1 MFLFSL
7 ELFLY
12 FVYYISHKNIY
23 KNTMFTEKTQLKCQV
38 CGSNEVH
45 WTGHYYVSLQCDDCK
60 FEVYP
65 KDEFASEEEFI
76 NEWNSYV
83 DVDKLLE
90 LNKDCSETRDVLVSK
105 KKQLDKLRRERKML
119 LQWSERDLLARRN
132 FFWLFFFLCL

>member
-1 MFLFSL
+1 MF
-7 ELFLY
+7 
-12 FVYYISHKNIY
+12 
-23 KNTMFTEKTQLKCQV
+23 NTNAQLKCPV

-83 DVDKLLE
+83 NVDKLLE
-90 LNKDCSETRDVLVSK
+90 LHKDCSETRDDLVSK

-132 FFWLFFFLCL
+132 SSGFSVLLIYNSFYCSMFFL